1 MYSKRPSEIDNSTYV
16 LLHLNHC
23 VGDVCYWTRRTRRV
37 ADPMTRRLD
46 GPGGTNLA
54 RTQSPPLAAVP
65 CRSIFTPLFKHF
77 AEWPPLTPPSAMD
90 LRVVPFPSLA
100 LPRIHPT
107 VLSAYHHGRR
117 RNPRTVL
124 DSSPRVLSHPRPVH
138 RLLCSHLLGAFASVR
153 GRRRRVAEDTLL
165 FSSSSSS
172 GALAVIRPY
181 RLSTFKL
188 TRLRLKM
195 VSSTP

>member
-65 CRSIFTPLFKHF
+65 CRSIFTPLLNNLPNGRRLPHRAQWTSASFL
-77 AEWPPLTPPSAMD
+77 PLTSASPD
-90 LRVVPFPSLA
+90 SPHRPQRLSSWSAAESTYSPRQQSSGPLSPAAGSSSA
-100 LPRIHPT
+100 L
-107 VLSAYHHGRR
+107 L
-117 RNPRTVL
+117 
-124 DSSPRVLSHPRPVH
+124 SSPR
-138 RLLCSHLLGAFASVR
+138 CVR
-153 GRRRRVAEDTLL
+153 ERAGQTAARR
-165 FSSSSSS
+165 
-172 GALAVIRPY
+172 
-181 RLSTFKL
+181 
-188 TRLRLKM
+188 
-195 VSSTP
+195 